1 MDHFD
6 SKVNQMKL
14 DIDKINKEIKEIQKV
29 INNFFIFKINHS
41 RKTKGKKEIYQIQ

>member
-14 DIDKINKEIKEIQKV
+14 DIDEINKEIEELRKV
-29 INNFFIFKINHS
+29 INNYI
-41 RKTKGKKEIYQIQ
+41 

>member
-14 DIDKINKEIKEIQKV
+14 DIDQINKEIKEIQKV
-29 INNFFIFKINHS
+29 IN
-41 RKTKGKKEIYQIQ
+41 